1 MGNCLYGGAPARLID
16 DINGNEEDYHNR
28 FMEDEILGEGEFG
41 QVRMVHDMKN
51 NNSKDKDKDKS
62 SSNNVPYA
70 CKLLRKGVVFKDNT
84 LYSPIKPA
92 VLRGEVEMLRSL
104 QGKEYCLKL
113 IAIYETPRVL
123 YMITEYCGGGEMM
136 EYVSHLATD
145 LTLIQVSRI
154 AFQLLSALHHCATHK
169 VIHRDVK
176 PENAMF
182 QDPTPSAELRLI
194 DFGSGTFIHPTPE
207 TVNHAVHGVED
218 LQDDLRV
225 HTTFAGSA
233 FYISPEMFQH
243 AYTYKTDVWSAGAT
257 LYVLVA
263 GYPADELQK
272 AFNILQTSGKHRKL
286 RELPNLPL
294 DDLPNSFFQ
303 LLEGLLTYRHKSRPS
318 AGEMRLCEFCQLH
331 KKEPPQQATTTSTMT
346 EKEEAQEEN
355 VYNEEEEEEEEPPGL
370 SLEQV
375 SAAAAAAG
383 GRGGGSST
391 LTKAGRLSLAG
402 TAGRHQLFLG
412 FKKYERSLTALL
424 AAVLSKAEFA
434 QLLVILK
441 KRQVLEQNNNT
452 TNRSSNAGTS
462 ESNGN
467 QQDTAIIVSSDKDDE
482 MNSSNQQQQALTA
495 SAAAASLSV
504 IPVREL
510 KLILQ
515 EDICNEQVYV
525 QFSHSLSVPHMFV
538 FFVVRIVFVL
548 SEAVSMFL
556 FKKLHGMCVS

>member
-1 MGNCLYGGAPARLID
+1 MGNCLSGAPARLIQ

-41 QVRMVHDMKN
+41 QVRMVHDMKKGDGKN
-51 NNSKDKDKDKS
+51 GDKS
-62 SSNNVPYA
+62 NVPYA

-92 VLRGEVEMLRSL
+92 VLRGEVEMLRCL
-104 QGKEYCLKL
+104 QGKEYCMKL

-136 EYVSHLATD
+136 EYVSHLEID
-145 LTLIQVSRI
+145 LTIEQVSRI

-176 PENAMF
+176 PENVMF
-182 QDPTPSAELRLI
+182 QDPTPSAEIRLI
-194 DFGSGTFIHPTPE
+194 DFGSGTFIHPTPD
-207 TVNHAVHGVED
+207 TVNHAVKLAED
-218 LQDDLRV
+218 FNDDLRV

-243 AYTYKTDVWSAGAT
+243 SYTYKTDVWSAGAT

-272 AFNILQTSGKHRKL
+272 AFNILQTNKHRKL
-286 RELPNLPL
+286 RVLPNLPL
-294 DDLPNSFFQ
+294 DDLPDSFFA
-303 LLEGLLTYRHKSRPS
+303 LMEGLLTYRHKSRPS
-318 AGEMRLCEFCQLH
+318 AGEMRQSEFCQLH
-331 KKEPPQQATTTSTMT
+331 KNQQLQATTA
-346 EKEEAQEEN
+346 EAQARQEI
-355 VYNEEEEEEEEPPGL
+355 EEEEPLGL

-375 SAAAAAAG
+375 SAAAVAAG
-383 GRGGGSST
+383 AGIMVGGSSA
-391 LTKAGRLSLAG
+391 LTKNRLSLAG

-434 QLLVILK
+434 QLLVLLK
-441 KRQVLEQNNNT
+441 KRQVLEQANNSKT
-452 TNRSSNAGTS
+452 ATAFHGD
-462 ESNGN
+462 NGN
-467 QQDTAIIVSSDKDDE
+467 SDNKEQGAIDASSSD
-482 MNSSNQQQQALTA
+482 QALTA
-495 SAAAASLSV
+495 SAAASLSV

-525 QFSHSLSVPHMFV
+525 NTTRRMTTQWLLILIIMIIAHASLFC
-538 FFVVRIVFVL
+538 L
-548 SEAVSMFL
+548 SIFL
-556 FKKLHGMCVS
+556 S